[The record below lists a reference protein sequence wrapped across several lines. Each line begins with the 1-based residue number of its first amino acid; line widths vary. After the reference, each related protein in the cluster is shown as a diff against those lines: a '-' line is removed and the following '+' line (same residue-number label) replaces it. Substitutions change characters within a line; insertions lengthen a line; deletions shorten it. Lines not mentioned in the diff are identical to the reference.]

1 MIEQIIAGHF
11 KNLGY
16 LDVTV
21 NNWKNKRLY
30 VNLTEDISFSYDL
43 TQDYKISS
51 DLLLDKEIFKE
62 ASKAIY
68 KAKKRI

>member
-1 MIEQIIAGHF
+1 MITQLITDHF

-21 NNWKNKRLY
+21 NNWKGKRIY
-30 VNLTEDISFSYDL
+30 VNLTDDTSFSYDL

-51 DLLLDKEIFKE
+51 DALLDKEIYRE
-62 ASKAIY
+62 AIKAIHQV
-68 KAKKRI
+68 KQRL